1 MIAPQRSPSF
11 LAYTYESD
19 EDEDEDED
27 CLSQLCGC
35 QSYIID
41 DESEMESPWHIDE
54 TSSLVLSMASGKRDE
69 ISAVRRNK
77 KYSIHRISDGRW
89 VVGITL
95 VVSILVFCEYCFFI
109 WRSGK
114 SPTAAHSPDITDA
127 ETNLFPAVNSKSSNT
142 TVQFSTI
149 EYGEVWLIRHGEKVP
164 PSEVGSDGTTE
175 EERNEKLRAMY
186 ELSPEGWDRANH
198 LSSLVKQGDWP
209 LFSTL
214 FASRPASLLE
224 AQNAYPD
231 FVRDSTG
238 QSMVKREYQT
248 LVPISEYLQ
257 AIRHSNSSKNVY
269 TDNETFI
276 RCQFTKGEIEEV
288 ALEIAKTAVASASAL
303 GGNRRNRF
311 RTASSNDETGKVSG
325 SSIVLVSW
333 DHCSLP
339 TLVVRGLGCR
349 SSSTSSSKNN
359 DHRQQEDPRCYRCWS
374 DDRFGDVL
382 KLNVSLVTTTTT
394 TSTSTNPLQPTM
406 KKVPKASTIYT
417 EIEKSV
423 SQDFEVSS
431 TILAMTGE
439 AYPVDQYYKKNS
451 NLSSSDNNDNLSTG
465 KNFSTLTPMSIE
477 KSTPCVQSYCTSTS
491 RPASKQLVRCSCW
504 DE

>member
-1 MIAPQRSPSF
+1 MIAPQRPPSF

-19 EDEDEDED
+19 EEEDEDED

-41 DESEMESPWHIDE
+41 DESERESPSHIDE

-69 ISAVRRNK
+69 ISAVRRK
-77 KYSIHRISDGRW
+77 KKHSIRRISEGRW

-114 SPTAAHSPDITDA
+114 SRTDAHSPDITDA
-127 ETNLFPAVNSKSSNT
+127 ETNLFPAVNSKSGNT
-142 TVQFSTI
+142 TIQFSTI

-164 PSEVGSDGTTE
+164 PSQIGSDGTTE

-198 LSSLVKQGDWP
+198 LSSLVEQGDWP
-209 LFSTL
+209 LFSSL

-224 AQNAYPD
+224 AQDAYPD

-257 AIRHSNSSKNVY
+257 AIHHGNSSKHVHTN
-269 TDNETFI
+269 NGTFI
-276 RCQFTKGEIEEV
+276 RCQLTKGEIEEV
-288 ALEIAKTAVASASAL
+288 ALEIARTAVESASAF
-303 GGNRRNRF
+303 GGNRRNRY
-311 RTASSNDETGKVSG
+311 RTASSNNETGKTLG

-349 SSSTSSSKNN
+349 SSSKNN

-382 KLNVSLVTTTTT
+382 KLNVSLVTTTTIT
-394 TSTSTNPLQPTM
+394 RTSTNLLQPTM
-406 KKVPKASTIYT
+406 EKVPKASTVYT
-417 EIEKSV
+417 EIEKSI

-439 AYPVDQYYKKNS
+439 AYPVDQYYEKNS
-451 NLSSSDNNDNLSTG
+451 NLTSSNNNDNLSTG

-477 KSTPCVQSYCTSTS
+477 KSTPCGQSYCTS

>member
-19 EDEDEDED
+19 EEEEEDEV

-35 QSYIID
+35 QSDIID
-41 DESEMESPWHIDE
+41 DESERESPSHIDE

-77 KYSIHRISDGRW
+77 KHSIHRISDGRW

-95 VVSILVFCEYCFFI
+95 LVLILVFCEYCFFI
-109 WRSGK
+109 WRSGT
-114 SPTAAHSPDITDA
+114 SPTASHSPDITDA
-127 ETNLFPAVNSKSSNT
+127 ETNLFHAVDSMSSNT
-142 TVQFSTI
+142 TVQFSTT

-164 PSEVGSDGTTE
+164 PSQVGYGGTAE

-209 LFSTL
+209 LFSAL
-214 FASRPASLLE
+214 FASRPATLLE
-224 AQNAYPD
+224 AQEAYPD

-257 AIRHSNSSKNVY
+257 TIRHDNSSKNVY

-276 RCQFTKGEIEEV
+276 RCQFTKCEIEEV
-288 ALEIAKTAVASASAL
+288 ALEIAKAAVESASAL
-303 GGNRRNRF
+303 GGNRRNRY
-311 RTASSNDETGKVSG
+311 RTASSNNETGKAFG

-339 TLVVRGLGCR
+339 TLVVRGLGCH
-349 SSSTSSSKNN
+349 SSSTSNSKNN
-359 DHRQQEDPRCYRCWS
+359 DHRQQEDPRCYRCWP

-382 KLNVSLVTTTTT
+382 KLNVSLTTTTT
-394 TSTSTNPLQPTM
+394 ITSTSKNPLQSTK
-406 KKVPKASTIYT
+406 KKVPKASTDHT
-417 EIEKSV
+417 EIEKSI
-423 SQDFEVSS
+423 SQDFKVSS

-439 AYPVDQYYKKNS
+439 AYPVDQYHKKNS
-451 NLSSSDNNDNLSTG
+451 NPTNSNNNDYLSAG

-477 KSTPCVQSYCTSTS
+477 KSTPCVQSYCTS
-491 RPASKQLVRCSCW
+491 RPASKKLVRCSCW